1 MKRISPCAP
10 CPPVNDWTAPEPI
23 CLGVGKRSCRSMSVS
38 SRDVSLARKRPRGE
52 NNKRKLRKRAG
63 PGRRDELL
71 SSWLSHLTR
80 VVGIIGGTPRNAAP
94 CRGKGDRPGS
104 SCHLWSTCQLKACTR
119 YLGSTDLCPHW
130 RWSLG
135 AKALAGYPGGKY
147 LGGPL
152 AAAEPLGRW
161 LEPLDRGL

>member
-1 MKRISPCAP
+1 MRSV
-10 CPPVNDWTAPEPI
+10 PPVNDWTAPESI

-38 SRDVSLARKRPRGE
+38 CRDVSLSRKRPRGE

-104 SCHLWSTCQLKACTR
+104 SCHLWSTCQLKACTV
-119 YLGSTDLCPHW
+119 LGLERP
-130 RWSLG
+130 LP
-135 AKALAGYPGGKY
+135 ALARELRGKST
-147 LGGPL
+147 GWVPWGQVPWG
-152 AAAEPLGRW
+152 ATR
-161 LEPLDRGL
+161 RS